1 MALDKVPTRIE
12 PAGSAQGAPEE
23 APRARVGSEAAGAAA
38 SAARPEGTPAAGAS
52 SAGAAAGAAASAAS
66 AGEGAAAGTARP
78 AGAVGDA
85 HPASEGAFASVS
97 RWLAET
103 FPNSRHA
110 VLGGICGLIVAI
122 LLFTIGV
129 VQTLVVVLFVTA
141 GVAAGQF
148 LDGDPKIARAL
159 QSLLRQR

>member
-12 PAGSAQGAPEE
+12 PAGSAQGAPEG
-23 APRARVGSEAAGAAA
+23 APRERVGSGATGAAAAGAAA
-38 SAARPEGTPAAGAS
+38 AGAAAGAS
-52 SAGAAAGAAASAAS
+52 SAGAAAGAAS

>member
-12 PAGSAQGAPEE
+12 PAGSAQGAPEG
-23 APRARVGSEAAGAAA
+23 APRERVGSDVAGAAA
-38 SAARPEGTPAAGAS
+38 SAVRPEGTPAAGAS
-52 SAGAAAGAAASAAS
+52 SAGAAAGAAS

-85 HPASEGAFASVS
+85 HPASEGAFAGVS

-110 VLGGICGLIVAI
+110 VLGGICGLIAAI

>member
-12 PAGSAQGAPEE
+12 PAGSAQGAPEG

-52 SAGAAAGAAASAAS
+52 SAGAAAGAAS